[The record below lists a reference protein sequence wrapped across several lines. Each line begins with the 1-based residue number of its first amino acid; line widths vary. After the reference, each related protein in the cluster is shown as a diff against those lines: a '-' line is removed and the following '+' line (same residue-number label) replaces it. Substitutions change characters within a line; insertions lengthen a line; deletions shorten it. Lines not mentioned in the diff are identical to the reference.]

1 MKDKFALI
9 SAAKEVSSTVSSLI
23 STYHDIRSV
32 RKHDIII
39 LEEKIKIYRATC
51 RSKGIGDLI
60 RTNIEEIS
68 KTQHLIDSQNLSSF
82 ALELAMG
89 QLRNLNEMLTKNLE
103 MYSNGY

>member
-9 SAAKEVSSTVSSLI
+9 SAAKEVSSTVSSLV
-23 STYHDIRSV
+23 STYRDIRSV
-32 RKHDIII
+32 KKHDIII
-39 LEEKIKIYRATC
+39 LEENIKNFRATC
-51 RSKGIGDLI
+51 RSRGVGELI
-60 RTNIEEIS
+60 RINIEEIS

-103 MYSNGY
+103 MYMNGY